1 MGDLN
6 ITINIVPNE
15 NISQRNKE
23 EYKILENSLQAVIKT
38 IKSMETSETSEEK
51 MDGYE
56 YRRHALQLLLDI
68 LTYRKQVSDDFFIA
82 MQPRDDRLKNL
93 TK

>member
-6 ITINIVPNE
+6 ITINIIPNKDL
-15 NISQRNKE
+15 SQKNEE
-23 EYKILENSLQAVIKT
+23 EYKTLESSLQAVIKT
-38 IKSMETSETSEEK
+38 IKNMENSEDK

>member
-23 EYKILENSLQAVIKT
+23 EYKTLENSLQAVIKT
-38 IKSMETSETSEEK
+38 IKRMETSEEK

>member
-23 EYKILENSLQAVIKT
+23 EYKTLENSLQAVIKT
-38 IKSMETSETSEEK
+38 IKSMEASEEK

>member
-15 NISQRNKE
+15 NINQRNKE
-23 EYKILENSLQAVIKT
+23 EYKTLENSLQAVIKT
-38 IKSMETSETSEEK
+38 IKSMETSKEK

-93 TK
+93 TR